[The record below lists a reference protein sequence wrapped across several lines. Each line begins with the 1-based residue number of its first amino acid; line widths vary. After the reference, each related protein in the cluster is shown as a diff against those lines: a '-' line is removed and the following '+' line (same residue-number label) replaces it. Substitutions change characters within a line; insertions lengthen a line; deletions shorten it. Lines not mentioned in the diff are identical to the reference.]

1 MKAVWDF
8 FTGESKNDMVQR
20 VTETIVFMLD
30 WCDREELYTIDGCLR
45 VGGPHSTQIRKHIFE
60 SVDAKISQEF
70 VQDDYDR
77 LSIIKACMKKLS
89 CAKVIAFDK
98 TCKIVFNQ
106 TVDSA
111 GKTQIDSEVQQQVE
125 MMIELF
131 YVFVCKI
138 IKHEATSQMNP
149 SAVAAVLSMMMFDD
163 TGEATVAEATKV
175 QTRIPCIRDQL
186 IELCKETDL

>member
-1 MKAVWDF
+1 MQAVLDF
-8 FTGESKNDMVQR
+8 FTGESKNDMVKR

-30 WCDREELYTIDGCLR
+30 WCDREEIYTIDGCLR
-45 VGGPHSTQIRKHIFE
+45 VGGPHSSQIKKHISE
-60 SVDAKISQEF
+60 SVDAKIPQEF
-70 VQDDYDR
+70 LQDDNDKM
-77 LSIIKACMKKLS
+77 SIIKACMKKLS
-89 CAKVIAFDK
+89 CAKVIEFDQ
-98 TCKIVFNQ
+98 TCKIVFNE
-106 TVDSA
+106 TVDSE
-111 GKTQIDSEVQQQVE
+111 GKTQIDFKVQNQVE

-149 SAVAAVLSMMMFDD
+149 LAVASVLSMMMFDD